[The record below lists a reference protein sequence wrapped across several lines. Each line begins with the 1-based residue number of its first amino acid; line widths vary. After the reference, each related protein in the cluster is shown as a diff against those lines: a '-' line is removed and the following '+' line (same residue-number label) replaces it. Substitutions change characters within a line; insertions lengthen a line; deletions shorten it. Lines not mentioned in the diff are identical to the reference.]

1 MISCRKYRA
10 IMNIKASLIRLTAVL
25 LIVLGW
31 TIPAFCPEI
40 HDAARAGDLAKVK
53 ALLKENP
60 KLISSKYDFGMMPLH
75 WAAFKGYKD
84 VAELLLINKADVNAR
99 DDSGDTP
106 LYYAAKF
113 GHKEVIEL
121 LLAKGGDANAKDK
134 SGWTPLHIA
143 AINDHR
149 DIVELLL
156 ANNADINAKNNKG
169 QTPLRVATDN
179 NNMSVVI
186 LLSQYYEQNP
196 PGYVNELEELVTKG
210 VEKYKRGNYGGAI
223 EDLKKVQELTKKRP
237 QPLVFFNLG
246 LCYYKQNNYVKAV
259 EYLDEAIKLDA
270 TVPDFFDQKDK
281 ILLELGESDE
291 SIQAFKQ
298 WAELSDKS
306 GDKAKAA
313 LSLTDLCDILLRNEK
328 YDEALKACRRAV
340 EIDPEYPEGHFY
352 LGLLLTQ
359 KKETMCDAKK
369 ELTIYQ
375 GLHTSRI
382 YLKEMANVMV
392 EYLKD
397 SKCPPRS
404 DRSSAMEH

>member
-1 MISCRKYRA
+1 MGIISFLNQLVHSSIPR
-10 IMNIKASLIRLTAVL
+10 ISIVMLIALACS
-25 LIVLGW
+25 
-31 TIPAFCPEI
+31 IPAFCGEI
-40 HDAARAGDLAKVK
+40 HDAAKAGDLAKVK

-60 KLISSKYDFGMMPLH
+60 ELIFSKHDFGMMPLH

-84 VAELLLINKADVNAR
+84 VVELLLINKADINAR

-121 LLAKGGDANAKDK
+121 LLAKGGDTNAKDK
-134 SGWTPLHIA
+134 DGWTPLHIA

-149 DIVELLL
+149 EIVELLL
-156 ANNADINAKNNKG
+156 ANNAYINAKNNKG
-169 QTPLRVATDN
+169 QTPLRIATDN
-179 NNMSVVI
+179 NKMSAVI

-210 VEKYKRGNYGGAI
+210 VEKYKRGDYSGAI
-223 EDLKKVQELTKKRP
+223 EDLKKVQERTKKRP

-270 TVPDFFDQKDK
+270 TVADFFDQKDEVVLK
-281 ILLELGESDE
+281 LGESDE
-291 SIQAFKQ
+291 SIQAFRQ
-298 WAELSDKS
+298 WAELSEKS

-313 LSLTDLCDILLRNEK
+313 LSLTDLCDILLRNER

-340 EIDPEYPEGHFY
+340 EIDPEYPEGHYY
-352 LGLLLTQ
+352 LGLLLSQ
-359 KKETMCDAKK
+359 KEETMCDAKK

-375 GLHTSRI
+375 GLPTSRI
-382 YLKEMANVMV
+382 YLKEIANVIV
-392 EYLKD
+392 ETFKD